1 MKKKVYKDAIV
12 QIMDMIRWN
21 FEDSPQ
27 EYVLEDLDDVL
38 SRFKIANEMRKR
50 LKKWE
55 KIEKT
60 IYCLLYT
67 SDAADE

>member
-50 LKKWE
+50 LKEWE
-55 KIEKT
+55 VLEKT
-60 IYCLLYT
+60 I
-67 SDAADE
+67 

>member
-12 QIMDMIRWN
+12 QIMDMLRYN

-27 EYVLEDLDDVL
+27 EYVLEDLDDIL

-50 LKKWE
+50 LKEWE
-55 KIEKT
+55 VLEKT
-60 IYCLLYT
+60 I
-67 SDAADE
+67 

>member
-12 QIMDMIRWN
+12 QIMDMIRYN
-21 FEDSPQ
+21 FEDSPH
-27 EYVLEDLDDVL
+27 EYVIEDLDDIL

-60 IYCLLYT
+60 I
-67 SDAADE
+67 

>member
-1 MKKKVYKDAIV
+1 
-12 QIMDMIRWN
+12 MDMIRYN

-55 KIEKT
+55 AIEKT
-60 IYCLLYT
+60 I
-67 SDAADE
+67 

>member
-12 QIMDMIRWN
+12 QIMDMIRYN
-21 FEDSPQ
+21 FEDSPH
-27 EYVLEDLDDVL
+27 EYVIEDLDDIL

-55 KIEKT
+55 AIEKT
-60 IYCLLYT
+60 I
-67 SDAADE
+67 

>member
-38 SRFKIANEMRKR
+38 SRFKIANEMRKG

-60 IYCLLYT
+60 I
-67 SDAADE
+67 

>member
-12 QIMDMIRWN
+12 QIMDMMRWN

-50 LKKWE
+50 IKKWE

-60 IYCLLYT
+60 I
-67 SDAADE
+67 

>member
-12 QIMDMIRWN
+12 QIMDMIRYN

-60 IYCLLYT
+60 I
-67 SDAADE
+67 

>member
-27 EYVLEDLDDVL
+27 EYVLEDLDDIL

-50 LKKWE
+50 LKEWE
-55 KIEKT
+55 VLEKT
-60 IYCLLYT
+60 I
-67 SDAADE
+67 

>member
-21 FEDSPQ
+21 FEDSPHD
-27 EYVLEDLDDVL
+27 YVIEDLDDVL

-60 IYCLLYT
+60 I
-67 SDAADE
+67 

>member
-27 EYVLEDLDDVL
+27 EYVIEDLDDVL

-60 IYCLLYT
+60 I
-67 SDAADE
+67 

>member
-50 LKKWE
+50 IKKWE

-60 IYCLLYT
+60 I
-67 SDAADE
+67 

>member
-12 QIMDMIRWN
+12 QIMDMIRYN
-21 FEDSPQ
+21 FEDSPHD
-27 EYVLEDLDDVL
+27 YVIEDLDDVL

-50 LKKWE
+50 LKEWE

-60 IYCLLYT
+60 I
-67 SDAADE
+67 

>member
-12 QIMDMIRWN
+12 QIMDMIRYN

-27 EYVLEDLDDVL
+27 EYVIEDLDDIL

-50 LKKWE
+50 LKEWE

-60 IYCLLYT
+60 I
-67 SDAADE
+67 

>member
-12 QIMDMIRWN
+12 QIMDMLRYN

-27 EYVLEDLDDVL
+27 EYVLEDLDDIL

-55 KIEKT
+55 AIEKT
-60 IYCLLYT
+60 I
-67 SDAADE
+67 

>member
-12 QIMDMIRWN
+12 QIMDMLRYN

-27 EYVLEDLDDVL
+27 EYVIEDLDDIL

-55 KIEKT
+55 AIEKT
-60 IYCLLYT
+60 I
-67 SDAADE
+67 

>member
-60 IYCLLYT
+60 I
-67 SDAADE
+67 

>member
-12 QIMDMIRWN
+12 QIMDMIRYN

-27 EYVLEDLDDVL
+27 EYVIEDLDDVL

-50 LKKWE
+50 LKEWE
-55 KIEKT
+55 VLEKT
-60 IYCLLYT
+60 I
-67 SDAADE
+67 

>member
-12 QIMDMIRWN
+12 QIMDMIRYN

-27 EYVLEDLDDVL
+27 EYVIEDLDDIL

-55 KIEKT
+55 VLEKT
-60 IYCLLYT
+60 I
-67 SDAADE
+67 

>member
-12 QIMDMIRWN
+12 QIMDMLRYN

-38 SRFKIANEMRKR
+38 SQFKIANEMRKR

-55 KIEKT
+55 AIEKT
-60 IYCLLYT
+60 I
-67 SDAADE
+67 

>member
-12 QIMDMIRWN
+12 QIMDMLRYN
-21 FEDSPQ
+21 FEDSPH

-55 KIEKT
+55 AIEKT
-60 IYCLLYT
+60 I
-67 SDAADE
+67 

>member
-12 QIMDMIRWN
+12 QIMDMIRYN

-27 EYVLEDLDDVL
+27 EYVIEDLDDIL

-50 LKKWE
+50 LKEWE
-55 KIEKT
+55 VLEKT
-60 IYCLLYT
+60 I
-67 SDAADE
+67 

>member
-12 QIMDMIRWN
+12 QIMDMIRYN

-27 EYVLEDLDDVL
+27 EYVLEDLDDIL

-50 LKKWE
+50 LKEWE
-55 KIEKT
+55 RIEKT
-60 IYCLLYT
+60 I
-67 SDAADE
+67 

>member
-21 FEDSPQ
+21 FEDSPHD
-27 EYVLEDLDDVL
+27 YVIEDLNDVL

-55 KIEKT
+55 RIEKT
-60 IYCLLYT
+60 I
-67 SDAADE
+67 

>member
-12 QIMDMIRWN
+12 QIMDMLRYN

-38 SRFKIANEMRKR
+38 SQFNISNEMRKR

-55 KIEKT
+55 AIEKT
-60 IYCLLYT
+60 I
-67 SDAADE
+67 

>member
-12 QIMDMIRWN
+12 QIMDMIRYN

-27 EYVLEDLDDVL
+27 EYVIEDLDDIL

-55 KIEKT
+55 AIEKT
-60 IYCLLYT
+60 I
-67 SDAADE
+67 

>member
-12 QIMDMIRWN
+12 QIMDMIRYN

-55 KIEKT
+55 AIEKT
-60 IYCLLYT
+60 I
-67 SDAADE
+67 

>member
-12 QIMDMIRWN
+12 QIMDMLRYN

-55 KIEKT
+55 AIEKT
-60 IYCLLYT
+60 I
-67 SDAADE
+67 

>member
-12 QIMDMIRWN
+12 QIMDMIRYN

-27 EYVLEDLDDVL
+27 EYVIEDLDDIL

-60 IYCLLYT
+60 I
-67 SDAADE
+67 

>member
-12 QIMDMIRWN
+12 QIMDMIRYN

-27 EYVLEDLDDVL
+27 EYVIEDLDDVL

-60 IYCLLYT
+60 I
-67 SDAADE
+67 

>member
-12 QIMDMIRWN
+12 QIMDMIRYN
-21 FEDSPQ
+21 FEDSPHD
-27 EYVLEDLDDVL
+27 YVIEDLDDVL

-55 KIEKT
+55 AIEKT
-60 IYCLLYT
+60 I
-67 SDAADE
+67 

>member
-12 QIMDMIRWN
+12 QIMDMIRYN

-27 EYVLEDLDDVL
+27 EYVLEDLDDIL

-55 KIEKT
+55 AIEKT
-60 IYCLLYT
+60 I
-67 SDAADE
+67 

>member
-27 EYVLEDLDDVL
+27 EYVLEDLDEVL

-60 IYCLLYT
+60 I
-67 SDAADE
+67 